1 MVWAYFIL
9 DAATI
14 ATCLKLIDLPRP
26 DAGYQVQEES
36 SDNHPVYQA
45 INFTMP
51 IDQAVLPSKLGLF
64 VSQPAPNIPLE
75 QPAPESRYGLVFTRS
90 PLTKKRR
97 GVPVYP
103 EGLSLFTK
111 VDKNRPKDIFEK
123 YRQNEYQNPV
133 PLGSDRYLTPQ
144 FVKFKNEIE
153 KETEKTHLRGM
164 KLSKDAMH
172 APTVVYESPVYRKQ
186 KRKKNYFDSSPITS
200 GDESYRKP
208 YYEDP
213 ETYDK
218 PTSYQRYS
226 STPSE
231 PYLPPNYESSD
242 ATFPTYPPYP
252 GGESEP
258 YHIPRSES
266 EARNPPYSFPRSY
279 EFPSSYQ
286 TSDDTT
292 SFPFPKSSRF
302 PLKDEEES
310 ENDYAPEDYPPLPP
324 KRLHKFVSPDDYNQA
339 EDDEVIH
346 RKPKR
351 RKNKF
356 GRPYGEPSEVP
367 ISVSRN
373 NHDED
378 DEEFDANFELPSPDP
393 FATDEEKESEEEEEV
408 APIPKGR
415 LRLPSRQQ
423 PKRVPPAHRK
433 RCVKKRKE
441 MSMDD
446 LDDEP
451 GRQMACLVCENLDT
465 GGTYETC
472 SYESDPKKN
481 SYYQGNAAS
490 YRKGTA
496 SKAPYKYRYKRD
508 TVSSSENATKIN
520 ASVPITIKANTTDA
534 TVAETR
540 VTRRTKGQPDEAED
554 KEDEDNTGS
563 YSADPADFGPEN
575 FTYDDDEYHEDLQ
588 DDDDND
594 DLEEYK
600 PQPPAYANEHS
611 CKEIVRGGATCM
623 VCENPETNGKYEQC
637 SYANEPDDAYEYAQ
651 SSSYGRGSNKS
662 PKDRFRRSKLSNYT
676 SDSGSA
682 NTTNSN
688 ITNSTPFN
696 STSHNISTIPNSL
709 TPTDVKVGM
718 NATDSKGPEDLLK
731 DLRDIEQRK
740 IEKVNEIFKTLV
752 RTKKE
757 QPNSRFLADIEDGSY
772 EKQFLNMFPELSNG
786 GTEADESMLKELA
799 TKPIF
804 GKDDTIPGF
813 QTKSK
818 LSSNF
823 KGFPKKSRFLD
834 DDDEDTG
841 NSELSKMMREFK
853 TKDRSKCAKKMKNKM
868 TCYVCNDKDGM
879 KREECMYVVE
889 DEPKKATVH
898 ELKDLN
904 DADRGSSKTSKR
916 EIPAASHKKYKFVP
930 PGEMQPAS
938 QTVVHQTIEARKYG
952 SPVTVPSTYSNV
964 QIRTEK
970 TYSLRGVPSNY
981 NLAPERHRRQSRRMP
996 HHLMEPMANGSS
1008 LRRRFKRGRA
1018 HRRAA
1023 EEEEDTQQ
1031 AEDPEETGEHKAIEV
1046 VPEAD
1051 PSSPDGAF
1059 SDDTEVVYDKELKTS
1074 LPKFMV
1080 EKSEHENVVDEFLSK
1095 I

>member
-14 ATCLKLIDLPRP
+14 ATSLKLIDLPRQ

-36 SDNHPVYQA
+36 TDNHPVYQTL
-45 INFTMP
+45 NFTMP

-64 VSQPAPNIPLE
+64 VSQPGPNIPLE
-75 QPAPESRYGLVFTRS
+75 QPAPESRYGLVFSRS

-97 GVPVYP
+97 GVPVHP
-103 EGLSLFTK
+103 DSLSLFTK
-111 VDKNRPKDIFEK
+111 VDKSRPKDIFEK

-153 KETEKTHLRGM
+153 KEAEKTHVRGM
-164 KLSKDAMH
+164 KMSKDAMH
-172 APTVVYESPVYRKQ
+172 APTVVYESPVYK
-186 KRKKNYFDSSPITS
+186 KYKKKKNYFDSSPITS
-200 GDESYRKP
+200 GDESFRKP
-208 YYEDP
+208 YYEEP

-231 PYLPPNYESSD
+231 PYLPPNFESSD
-242 ATFPTYPPYP
+242 VTFPPYSAYP
-252 GGESEP
+252 ESEP

-266 EARNPPYSFPRSY
+266 EARNPPYSFPRSFD
-279 EFPSSYQ
+279 FPSSYH
-286 TSDDTT
+286 TSDDAT
-292 SFPFPKSSRF
+292 SFPFPKSKKF
-302 PLKDEEES
+302 PLKDEEEP
-310 ENDYAPEDYPPLPP
+310 ENDYAPEDYPPLP
-324 KRLHKFVSPDDYNQA
+324 KRFHKFTDVEDYNRA
-339 EDDEVIH
+339 EDDEVIQ
-346 RKPKR
+346 RKPQR
-351 RKNKF
+351 RKNRF

-373 NHDED
+373 NEE
-378 DEEFDANFELPSPDP
+378 DEEFDTNFEIPSPDP
-393 FATDEEKESEEEEEV
+393 FTTDEEKESEEEEEV
-408 APIPKGR
+408 PPIPKGR

-423 PKRVPPAHRK
+423 SKRVPPAHRK

-451 GRQMACLVCENLDT
+451 GRQMTCLVCENLDL

-490 YRKGTA
+490 YRKGTS
-496 SKAPYKYRYKRD
+496 SKSPHKYRYKRD
-508 TVSSSENATKIN
+508 IVISLVNATAMAKTN
-520 ASVPITIKANTTDA
+520 ATDA
-534 TVAETR
+534 NVAETR
-540 VTRRTKGQPDEAED
+540 VTHRTKGQSDD
-554 KEDEDNTGS
+554 TEDEDSAGS

-575 FTYDDDEYHEDLQ
+575 FTYDEDEYHEDLQ
-588 DDDDND
+588 DDDEND

-611 CKEIVRGGATCM
+611 CKEIIRGDATCM

-637 SYANEPDDAYEYAQ
+637 SYANDPDDGYEYAQ

-676 SDSGSA
+676 SDLASA
-682 NTTNSN
+682 TDSNTNSSK
-688 ITNSTPFN
+688 TADSSNSTG
-696 STSHNISTIPNSL
+696 SSSAQL
-709 TPTDVKVGM
+709 TDTEG

-731 DLRDIEQRK
+731 DLREIEQRK

-757 QPNSRFLADIEDGSY
+757 QPNSRFLADIEDASY
-772 EKQFLNMFPELSNG
+772 EKQFLNMFPELSSR

-804 GKDDTIPGF
+804 GKDDAIPGF
-813 QTKSK
+813 KTKSK
-818 LSSNF
+818 LNSHF

-834 DDDEDTG
+834 DDDAGD
-841 NSELSKMMREFK
+841 SELSKMMREFK

-898 ELKDLN
+898 EKRDLE
-904 DADRGSSKTSKR
+904 DVDGASSKTSKR

-930 PGEMQPAS
+930 PGEMHPAS

-970 TYSLRGVPSNY
+970 TYSRRGVPSSY
-981 NLAPERHRRQSRRMP
+981 GLTSEHHRKRNRRMP
-996 HHLMEPMANGSS
+996 NSQLEPVTNGSS
-1008 LRRRFKRGRA
+1008 QRKRFKRGRA
-1018 HRRAA
+1018 HRRAD
-1023 EEEEDTQQ
+1023 EEEQG
-1031 AEDPEETGEHKAIEV
+1031 EDPEETGEHKAIQV

-1059 SDDTEVVYDKELKTS
+1059 SDDTEVVYDAELKTS

-1080 EKSEHENVVDEFLSK
+1080 EKSEHESIVDEFLSK
-1095 I
+1095 V